1 MSFGWN
7 KDGSKLIILTYVSYG
22 RHVAMKSIEP
32 YIPNHLVLEGIK
44 DRSKLVIGICIY
56 IYICCGSKP
65 FSLLLVLLTAAALG
79 VVGGGIRGTLGRC
92 CRVVVTRRRGSA
104 VAATSF
110 AIRHWYDPHRSDGST
125 LVSSALP

>member
-56 IYICCGSKP
+56 IYAVAQNP
-65 FSLLLVLLTAAALG
+65 FPFFWYCSPLRLLVWSGAVSAA
-79 VVGGGIRGTLGRC
+79 
-92 CRVVVTRRRGSA
+92 
-104 VAATSF
+104 
-110 AIRHWYDPHRSDGST
+110 PSDGAAV
-125 LVSSALP
+125 L